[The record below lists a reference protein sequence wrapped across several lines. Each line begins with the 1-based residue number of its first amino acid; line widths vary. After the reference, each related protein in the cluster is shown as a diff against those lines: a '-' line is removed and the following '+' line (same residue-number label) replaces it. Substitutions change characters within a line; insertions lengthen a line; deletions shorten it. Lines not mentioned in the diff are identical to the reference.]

1 MRIALGLE
9 YDGCAFEGWQTQPS
23 GRTVQ
28 DVLQKAIYKFCQ
40 EDIKAVC
47 AGRTDAGVHAT
58 GQVVHIDATCVR
70 TEQSWVR
77 GVNSFLESSMCV
89 RWARAVPDDFHARF
103 SAVSR
108 TYDYWISNEPVRSA
122 LLAGRTGWVFRPLD
136 AQKMEESTQ
145 YLIGKHDFT
154 SFRAAG
160 CQSKTP
166 TKTIEKIKVERFGRL
181 LRIQVKADGFLYH
194 MVRNIVGCLVYIG
207 TGARPV
213 EWMQEVLEARNRNFA
228 APTFYPS
235 GLYLTGVG
243 YPEKFGLPEKGQ
255 SPFAVD

>member
-9 YDGCAFEGWQTQPS
+9 YDGRFFEGWQTQPS

-28 DVLQKAIYKFCQ
+28 DYLQEAIFKFSG
-40 EDIKAVC
+40 ERVKAVC
-47 AGRTDAGVHAT
+47 AGRTDANVHAS
-58 GQVVHIDATCVR
+58 GQVVHIDTGVKR
-70 TEQSWVR
+70 QEFSWVR
-77 GVNSFLESSMCV
+77 GLNSYLESTVAV
-89 RWARAVPDDFHARF
+89 RWAKEVPDSFHARF

-108 TYDYWISNEPVRSA
+108 SYEYWISNEPVRSP

-136 AQKMEESTQ
+136 VEKMQ
-145 YLIGKHDFT
+145 QGADYLLGEHDFS

-166 TKTIEKIKVERFGRL
+166 VKTIHHIRLERRGRLIKVEL
-181 LRIQVKADGFLYH
+181 KANAFLYH

-207 TGARPV
+207 SGARKPG
-213 EWMQEVLEARNRNFA
+213 WMQEVLEAKKREAA

-243 YPEKFGLPEKGQ
+243 YPDEFQLPGKGE
-255 SPFAVD
+255 SPF